1 MVTARGSRYVPYLAQ
16 SVYFSMLDDYYRE
29 ANVFRDEYNR
39 ALDRTESVEVRLE
52 AARRLLAKQNDI
64 IQLQEQDLQDMATE
78 LEVAKE
84 TRKQMKARLDESNT
98 KLDQAKVDFERGIEE
113 YRQEQAAQAA
123 FGFIGA
129 IFGIFIGVIQI
140 GLGDVVGGVSNIVG
154 STIDIAD
161 TITDLTILIRDLEEY
176 NSIADDAV
184 ESAAGAVSGNDYE
197 GYILSM
203 ERVVELHIKVVE
215 WDNLQNVASALLGH
229 GEVTKIS
236 GSREYRKIM
245 SETSNW
251 GKALTETTIAE
262 AELRVQY
269 ESRKRWLAA
278 EKREKERIEAQ
289 IGIDESRREISLELT
304 SAIGLTAFH
313 VKLELNN
320 ILLDYCNSYFYFQF
334 QECGST
340 YKPNLGDD
348 LVTLLD
354 KVSNAAQD
362 GLQNLA
368 SFNPPPQPFN
378 NLNIRI
384 TDSPTACVNATE
396 CPVSLLKETRRLHVE
411 IRHDHPNFLS
421 WDRVRIEK
429 IRVFLIGAT
438 LPSNRM
444 RVSIS
449 TSGEFFDRYRSI
461 EQDFVS
467 VPLRRG
473 FEYNPSSNGVIVDG
487 NIHDDFHGYYSLTT
501 PFTTWVIDVSTGLN
515 TGLDLSR
522 LSRVELHMWGSLVS
536 GSRDG
541 QVLDNMVIDL

>member
-1 MVTARGSRYVPYLAQ
+1 
-16 SVYFSMLDDYYRE
+16 
-29 ANVFRDEYNR
+29 
-39 ALDRTESVEVRLE
+39 
-52 AARRLLAKQNDI
+52 
-64 IQLQEQDLQDMATE
+64 
-78 LEVAKE
+78 
-84 TRKQMKARLDESNT
+84 
-98 KLDQAKVDFERGIEE
+98 
-113 YRQEQAAQAA
+113 
-123 FGFIGA
+123 
-129 IFGIFIGVIQI
+129 
-140 GLGDVVGGVSNIVG
+140 
-154 STIDIAD
+154 
-161 TITDLTILIRDLEEY
+161 
-176 NSIADDAV
+176 
-184 ESAAGAVSGNDYE
+184 
-197 GYILSM
+197 M

-278 EKREKERIEAQ
+278 ERREKERIEAQ
-289 IGIDESRREISLELT
+289 IGLDESRREISLELT

-313 VKLELNN
+313 
-320 ILLDYCNSYFYFQF
+320 
-334 QECGST
+334 
-340 YKPNLGDD
+340 
-348 LVTLLD
+348 
-354 KVSNAAQD
+354 VSNAAQD

-536 GSRDG
+536 GSRDAQVCLFVCLFAGLDLSRLSRVELHKWGSLVSGSRDGQVCLFVCLLAGLDLSKLSPVELHMWGSLVSGRMGGQVCLFVCLFFELDLSRLSRVERHKLVGLVSGSRDG